1 MEEAYNDASMND
13 SKVESPR
20 LSEQEKLSCAPNK
33 FQCSFC
39 DSKYSHKCSL
49 YHHVKEKHKEEDYNN
64 WKCSIPK
71 GNGKSSI
78 RKVSANSF
86 QCPYCDSN
94 YSQKSNLYHHVKQK
108 HQENYGTWKLTK
120 SKFYVSNY
128 DRNQSLWK
136 ILGENQDIP
145 EWSVCLDCVPHKVLK
160 DSDDSMDKHFAENP
174 EHYQINPAWFYLKFN
189 LYVSDI
195 ATQQKSKG
203 IIDIKKK

>member
-1 MEEAYNDASMND
+1 MND

-20 LSEQEKLSCAPNK
+20 LSEQEKLSYAANK

-39 DSKYSHKCSL
+39 DSNYSQKNHL
-49 YHHVKEKHKEEDYNN
+49 YTHVKKKHEENYDN
-64 WKCSIPK
+64 WK
-71 GNGKSSI
+71 SSS
-78 RKVSANSF
+78 RNVSANPF

-94 YSQKSNLYHHVKQK
+94 YSQKCNLYHHVKQK
-108 HQENYGTWKLTK
+108 HQENYGNWKLTK

-136 ILGENQDIP
+136 ISGEKQEIP
-145 EWSVCLDCVPHKVLK
+145 EWSICLDCVPHKVLK
-160 DSDDSMDKHFAENP
+160 DSDDSMEKHFAENP

-195 ATQQKSKG
+195 ATKQKYKG
-203 IIDIKKK
+203 